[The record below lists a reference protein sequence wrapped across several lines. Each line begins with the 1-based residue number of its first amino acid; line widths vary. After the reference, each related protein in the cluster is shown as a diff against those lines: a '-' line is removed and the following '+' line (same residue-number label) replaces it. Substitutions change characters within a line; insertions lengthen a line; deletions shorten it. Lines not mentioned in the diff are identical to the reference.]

1 MNPHRLASSRPP
13 ITKGN
18 LIIHILFILLCMA
31 CMFPFLVIIGT
42 SFQTENDIIQY
53 GYSMIP
59 KNFTLDAYKVILHE
73 PKVLLDSYLVTIGT
87 TVIGS
92 LIGMWVTTAYAYAIS
107 RKDYSY
113 RTFLAFFIFFTM
125 LFHGGMVPSYIL
137 MVKWLG
143 LRNNVLALI
152 LPYLISGWFVL
163 LMKGFLQTIPE
174 AIIESAKMDGA
185 GELRIFAQI
194 VLQISKPALATLGL
208 FFALQYWNDWWLTL
222 LYMDQ
227 DHLMKL
233 QYLLIRV
240 LKNMEYL
247 NSSEAIQYGLV
258 KPGTQV
264 PSLSARM
271 AMCILAAG
279 PMLLVFPLFQ
289 KYFVQGLTVG
299 SVKG

>member
-1 MNPHRLASSRPP
+1 MKAYVKTLARRPLP
-13 ITKGN
+13 AGKA
-18 LIIHILFILLCMA
+18 IIHLIFLLLCAA
-31 CMFPFLVIIGT
+31 CLFPFLVIIGT
-42 SFQTENDIIQY
+42 SVQSENDIVKF
-53 GYSMIP
+53 GYAILP
-59 KNFTLDAYKVILHE
+59 KHFTWDAYRVILHD
-73 PKVLLDSYLVTIGT
+73 PKALFQSYFVTIAT

-92 LIGMWVTTAYAYAIS
+92 VVGMWVTTSYAYAIS
-107 RKDYSY
+107 RKDYRFRS
-113 RTFLAFFIFFTM
+113 FLAFFVFFTM

-143 LRNNVLALI
+143 LKNTMLALI
-152 LPYLISGWFVL
+152 LPYLISGWFVM

-174 AIIESAKMDGA
+174 AIIESAKIDGA

-194 VLQISKPALATLGL
+194 VLPISKPALATLSL

-222 LYMDQ
+222 LYV
-227 DHLMKL
+227 DHDNLMKL

-247 NSSEAIQYGLV
+247 NSAEAIEYGLV
-258 KPGTQV
+258 KPGMLV

>member
-1 MNPHRLASSRPP
+1 
-13 ITKGN
+13 
-18 LIIHILFILLCMA
+18 
-31 CMFPFLVIIGT
+31 
-42 SFQTENDIIQY
+42 
-53 GYSMIP
+53 
-59 KNFTLDAYKVILHE
+59 
-73 PKVLLDSYLVTIGT
+73 
-87 TVIGS
+87 
-92 LIGMWVTTAYAYAIS
+92 
-107 RKDYSY
+107 
-113 RTFLAFFIFFTM
+113 
-125 LFHGGMVPSYIL
+125 

-271 AMCILAAG
+271 AMCG
-279 PMLLVFPLFQ
+279 YV
-289 KYFVQGLTVG
+289 YFGSRTHASRFSAVSEIFCARIDGRFCKRLNKSRCRLPALYLSIIEERSYKGGHPSERSKSQSCKMDWIRNICLTG
-299 SVKG
+299 DNNCY

>member
-1 MNPHRLASSRPP
+1 MHPQRSIRIRPT
-13 ITKGN
+13 ITAGK
-18 LIIHILFILLCMA
+18 LVIHILFILLCA
-31 CMFPFLVIIGT
+31 VCIFPFLVIIGT
-42 SFQTENDIIQY
+42 SFQTENDIIKF

-59 KNFTLDAYKVILHE
+59 KNFTFDAYKVILHE
-73 PKVLLDSYLVTIGT
+73 PKVLLNSYLVTIGT

-92 LIGMWVTTAYAYAIS
+92 LIGMWVTTTYAYAIS

-113 RTFLAFFIFFTM
+113 RSFLAFFIFFTM

-143 LRNNVLALI
+143 LRNNILALI

-227 DHLMKL
+227 DNLMKL

-258 KPGTQV
+258 KPGMQV

-289 KYFVQGLTVG
+289 KYFIQGLTVG